1 LKFEHVKVRNGPPH
15 THPELSWAELR
26 ERERERERRRLK
38 TINKEEKIMSFS

>member
-26 ERERERERRRLK
+26 ERERERRRLE